1 MVKLWETTRASSFRA
16 MIFSMTGQAR
26 FGHRENDS
34 PSGMVTEAGSAFHCF
49 RNSRSWAMSSL
60 NVMPSKDSL
69 INLHKSPIGLNIDVV
84 ITVMI

>member
-1 MVKLWETTRASSFRA
+1 
-16 MIFSMTGQAR
+16 
-26 FGHRENDS
+26 
-34 PSGMVTEAGSAFHCF
+34 MVTEAGSAFHCF